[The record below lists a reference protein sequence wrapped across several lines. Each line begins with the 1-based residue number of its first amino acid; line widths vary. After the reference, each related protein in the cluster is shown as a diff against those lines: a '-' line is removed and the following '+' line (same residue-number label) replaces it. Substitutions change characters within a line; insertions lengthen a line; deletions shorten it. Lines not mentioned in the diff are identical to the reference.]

1 MRNLIPLFAALCIAV
16 SPACLWADTN
26 ANAETATE
34 PEKSAGFFAGML
46 GSVTDATIQMSDKY
60 LDYLARPE
68 TAKKLATFQK
78 NYYDSL
84 VELGFDKDQAFILL
98 RDLGNPMLEHTRRRS
113 DD

>member
-1 MRNLIPLFAALCIAV
+1 MRTLIPLFTALCFVA
-16 SPACLWADTN
+16 SPTCLWADTN

-34 PEKSAGFFAGML
+34 SEKPSGFFAGML
-46 GSVTDATIQMSDKY
+46 GNVTDATIQMSDKY

-98 RDLGNPMLEHTRRRS
+98 RDLGNPLLDYTRRRS